1 MTGDFTTS
9 FKAFKKLNSTSYYR
23 LSRTREGIFEI
34 LDLFDGPFEIIEQS
48 IIGNVRATYKKISF
62 LTFFQSLFVVVFYFC
77 QEVGMRKFESLI
89 RGGFP

>member
-9 FKAFKKLNSTSYYR
+9 FKAFTKLNSPSYYH

-48 IIGNVRATYKKISF
+48 IIGNVRATYKKINPF
-62 LTFFQSLFVVVFYFC
+62 MKWIYVNIENQSGPGEDY
-77 QEVGMRKFESLI
+77 QWTTYG
-89 RGGFP
+89 